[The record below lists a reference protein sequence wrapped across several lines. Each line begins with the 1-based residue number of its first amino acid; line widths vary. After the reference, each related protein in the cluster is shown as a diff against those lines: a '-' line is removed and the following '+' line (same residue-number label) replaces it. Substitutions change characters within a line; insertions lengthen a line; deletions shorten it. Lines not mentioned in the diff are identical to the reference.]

1 MNLDP
6 APSPTGYAPLPQWLI
21 TAGIVI
27 VTSAGALLPFL
38 PDGEYRTAAQVII
51 ALGAAFGIASQ
62 GKRV

>member
-6 APSPTGYAPLPQWLI
+6 APSPTGKPVVPQWCV
-21 TAGIVI
+21 TVGIVI
-27 VTSAGALLPFL
+27 VTSAGAVLPFL
-38 PDGEYRTAAQVII
+38 PEGQYRTAAQVII